1 MILPVVGKRLVERA
15 ILLLRNV
22 VRVTGPDR
30 LRLVELLIDL
40 TLLLNLLRFLFVL
53 GFVLVVIFNL
63 LNLGLTLFIFTLFDL
78 FFLVILDLLRHV
90 IRNK

>member
-1 MILPVVGKRLVERA
+1 MILPVVGKRLVERS

-22 VRVTGPDR
+22 VRVTRPDR

-40 TLLLNLLRFLFVL
+40 TLLLNLPRFLFVL

-63 LNLGLTLFIFTLFDL
+63 LNLGLTLFIFPLFDL